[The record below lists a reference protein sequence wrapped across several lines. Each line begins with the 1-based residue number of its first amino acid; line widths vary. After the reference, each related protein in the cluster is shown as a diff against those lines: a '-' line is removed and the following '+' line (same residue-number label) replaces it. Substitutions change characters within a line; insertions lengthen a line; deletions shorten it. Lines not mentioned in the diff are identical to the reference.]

1 VAGQIVKLFT
11 IDLSLV
17 VYHCLNIVT
26 WKEEI
31 MKLKRYLLAFIL
43 VIMVVLSTPIKAE
56 EISAKDLLAD
66 VVSQLEQVK
75 DFKGT
80 IVSKL
85 YVGEEVID
93 YRTQVMKSETRSM
106 SHNLSDHSQLA
117 AEENRLLNSIPWIYL
132 PPDYNTL
139 KNSLPLKGQ
148 LDYQEP
154 LSDLSDLYNIELLGE
169 SIDGER
175 EVYIIQLE
183 NMLTLQRVF
192 IDKEYKTISKIE
204 IFNGANI
211 RLATITYEDMTLFDS
226 SIWLPVKMLINDGGG
241 KLLMEVIYQN
251 WDVNTGLTEFD
262 FAKGFDTDYQTK
274 IKQLKEKSKEQRNN
288 DKLYWLLSDLYV
300 KDGNLTEAV
309 NSLQNAIRIKDSIE
323 YRKKLVEIYQMQG
336 RYREALGEI
345 RVALQSV
352 YNDAE
357 LNYLLGEVQ
366 LQLGRINNARYS
378 LEKAVDLDPKNT
390 LYLEK
395 LFWVYSNLSDEY
407 GKYMLERAEG
417 VAEKLV
423 KLEPKNK
430 IYRTYLADIYLEKD
444 EEFKAYQSYSK
455 AVELAPEDTWVY
467 IKLAQFYDK
476 VGKSNKAEEL
486 YEYIVY
492 LDDSLENQRRLADF
506 YFKIGKYELALDEY
520 QALQSRSAGNLNL
533 KFKIAESY
541 LAIGDN
547 EKGLS
552 IFNKILKENNFG
564 EFYLQIGEIVKK
576 YNLDAAIDI
585 YHSALQQEGLL
596 TEEEVGEIHRR
607 LGYIYFEEEGQK
619 ELNKLDQLLEIDSQA
634 KIYQLLGKYKFSAGD
649 LDQAISYFKLA
660 LNRQDNLENHYNLA
674 IAYLIVNHI
683 DLAKAEAEQIITA
696 GEEALG
702 RELLELIDRIGD
714 LEQDYKDIYVPGRIN
729 RIKGDRL
736 RQQGRLTEALVKY
749 RESIYENYDYKLSYF
764 YVGLISGIREDN
776 LQLEMAK
783 SVLEGEEL
791 RLLQDLLVHI
801 EEINQ
806 F

>member
-1 VAGQIVKLFT
+1 
-11 IDLSLV
+11 
-17 VYHCLNIVT
+17 
-26 WKEEI
+26 
-31 MKLKRYLLAFIL
+31 MKRYLLAFVL
-43 VIMVVLSTPIKAE
+43 VIAVLSSSPIEAE
-56 EISAKDLLAD
+56 EISAKSLLAD
-66 VVSQLEQVK
+66 VISQLEQVE

-85 YVGEEVID
+85 YLGEEVID
-93 YRTQVMKSETRSM
+93 YRTQVMKSKTRFM
-106 SHNLSDHSQLA
+106 SNNLSDNSQLES
-117 AEENRLLNSIPWIYL
+117 EENKLLNSIPWIYL
-132 PPDYNTL
+132 PPNYNIL
-139 KNSLPLKGQ
+139 KNSLPLEGQ

-154 LSDLSDLYNIELLGE
+154 LDKLSNLYNVELLGE

-183 NMLTLQRVF
+183 NMLAMQRIFV
-192 IDKEYKTISKIE
+192 DKEYKTISKIE

-211 RLATITYEDMTLFDS
+211 RLATINYRDISLFDS
-226 SIWLPVKMLINDGGG
+226 NIWLPAKIVVSDGRGR
-241 KLLMEVIYQN
+241 LLMEVIYQN
-251 WDVNTGLTEFD
+251 WGINVGLTEFD

-274 IKQLKEKSKEQRNN
+274 IKQLKEKIKEQRDN
-288 DKLYWLLSDLYV
+288 DKLHWLLSDLYV
-300 KDGNLTEAV
+300 KDGNLEEAV
-309 NSLQNAIRIKDSIE
+309 NSLQNAIRTKDSIE

-336 RYREALGEI
+336 KYREALGEV
-345 RVALQSV
+345 RVALQSA

-366 LQLGRINNARYS
+366 LQLGRIDNARHS

-395 LFWVYSNLSDEY
+395 LFWVYSNLAEES

-430 IYRTYLADIYLEKD
+430 SYRIYLADIYLEKG
-444 EEFKAYQSYSK
+444 EEFKAYQVYSK

-476 VGKSNKAEEL
+476 IDKDNKAEEL

-506 YFKIGKYELALDEY
+506 YFEEGKYELALKEY
-520 QALQSRSAGNLNL
+520 KVLQSRSAGNLNL
-533 KFKIAESY
+533 KFKVAESY
-541 LAIGDN
+541 LATGDR
-547 EKGLS
+547 ERGLD
-552 IFNKILKENNFG
+552 IFNKILEENSFG
-564 EFYLQIGEIVKK
+564 EFYLQIGDIVKQ
-576 YNLDAAIDI
+576 YDLDSAIDI
-585 YHSALQQEGLL
+585 YHSALKKEGLL
-596 TEEEVGEIHRR
+596 TDEEIEEIYRR
-607 LGYIYFEEEGQK
+607 LGYIYFEEEDQK
-619 ELNKLDQLLEIDSQA
+619 KLNKLDQLLEIDSQM

-649 LDQAISYFKLA
+649 LEKAISYFKLA
-660 LNRQDNLENHYNLA
+660 LDRQDNVENHYNLA
-674 IAYLIVNHI
+674 LAYLMVDHL
-683 DLAKAEAEQIITA
+683 DLARQEAEKIAEI
-696 GEEALG
+696 EEGTIGA
-702 RELLELIDRIGD
+702 EILELIDRVSS
-714 LEQDYKDIYVPGRIN
+714 LQKEYKDIYVPGRIN

-736 RQQGRLTEALVKY
+736 RQQGKLIEALFRY
-749 RESIYENYDYKLSYF
+749 RESIFENYDYKLPYF
-764 YVGLISGIREDN
+764 YVGLISAIREDN

-791 RLLQDLLVHI
+791 KLLKDLLIHI
-801 EEINQ
+801 EDMNR

>member
-1 VAGQIVKLFT
+1 MLLF
-11 IDLSLV
+11 S
-17 VYHCLNIVT
+17 N
-26 WKEEI
+26 
-31 MKLKRYLLAFIL
+31 
-43 VIMVVLSTPIKAE
+43 PIEAE
-56 EISAKDLLAD
+56 EVSAKSLLAD

-85 YVGEEVID
+85 YLGEEVID

-106 SHNLSDHSQLA
+106 SHNLSDNSLA
-117 AEENRLLNSIPWIYL
+117 SEENKLLNSIPWIYL
-132 PPDYNTL
+132 PPNYNIL
-139 KNSLPLKGQ
+139 KNSLPLEGQ

-154 LSDLSDLYNIELLGE
+154 LDKLNNLYNIELLGE

-183 NMLTLQRVF
+183 NMLTIQRVF
-192 IDKEYKTISKIE
+192 VDKEYKTISKIE

-211 RLATITYEDMTLFDS
+211 RLATINYQNITLFDS
-226 SIWLPVKMLINDGGG
+226 KIWLPVRIVVNDGRG
-241 KLLMEVIYQN
+241 KLLMEVIYQD
-251 WDVNTGLTEFD
+251 WDVNIGLTEFD

-274 IKQLKEKSKEQRNN
+274 IKQLKEKLKEQREN
-288 DKLYWLLSDLYV
+288 DKLYLLLSDLYV
-300 KDGNLTEAV
+300 KDGNLEEAV

-323 YRKKLVEIYQMQG
+323 YRKKLVKIYQMQG

-345 RVALQSV
+345 RVALQSA
-352 YNDAE
+352 YSDAE

-366 LQLGRINNARYS
+366 LQLGKINNARYS
-378 LEKAVDLDPKNT
+378 LEKAVDLEPKNT

-395 LFWVYSNLSDEY
+395 LFWVYSNLADEF

-417 VAEKLV
+417 IADKLV

-430 IYRTYLADIYLEKD
+430 SYRTYLADIYLEKG
-444 EEFKAYQSYSK
+444 EEFKAYQAYSK

-467 IKLAQFYDK
+467 VKLAQFYDTVDK
-476 VGKSNKAEEL
+476 DDKAEEL
-486 YEYIVY
+486 YKYIFY
-492 LDDSLENQRRLADF
+492 LDDSLENLRRLADF
-506 YFKIGKYELALDEY
+506 YFEEGKYELALKEY
-520 QALQSRSAGNLNL
+520 ESLQNRSAGNLNL
-533 KFKIAESY
+533 KFKVAESY

-552 IFNKILKENNFG
+552 IFNKILEENNLG
-564 EFYLQIGEIVKK
+564 EFYLQIGDVVKK

-585 YHSALQQEGLL
+585 YHSALKEEGLL
-596 TEEEVGEIHRR
+596 TKEEIEEIYRR

-619 ELNKLDQLLEIDSQA
+619 ELNKLDQLLKIDSQS

-649 LDQAISYFKLA
+649 LEKAISYFKLA
-660 LNRQDNLENHYNLA
+660 LDRQDNIDNHYNLA
-674 IAYLIVNHI
+674 LAYLMVDHF
-683 DLAKAEAEQIITA
+683 DLARSEAEKIVKVK
-696 GEEALG
+696 EARG
-702 RELLELIDRIGD
+702 TELLELIRRVSK
-714 LEQDYKDIYVPGRIN
+714 LQQDYKEIYIPGRIN

-736 RQQGRLTEALVKY
+736 RQQGKLIEALFQY
-749 RESIYENYDYKLSYF
+749 RESIYENYDYKLPYF
-764 YVGLISGIREDN
+764 YVGLISGLRGDN

-791 RLLQDLLVHI
+791 ELLKELLIHI
-801 EEINQ
+801 EDINR

>member
-1 VAGQIVKLFT
+1 
-11 IDLSLV
+11 
-17 VYHCLNIVT
+17 
-26 WKEEI
+26 

-43 VIMVVLSTPIKAE
+43 IIMLLFSNPIEAE
-56 EISAKDLLAD
+56 EVSAKSLLAD

-85 YVGEEVID
+85 YLGEEVID

-106 SHNLSDHSQLA
+106 SHNLSDNSLA
-117 AEENRLLNSIPWIYL
+117 SEENKLLNSIPWIYL
-132 PPDYNTL
+132 PPNYNIL
-139 KNSLPLKGQ
+139 KNSLPLEGQ

-154 LSDLSDLYNIELLGE
+154 LDKLNNLYNIELLGE

-183 NMLTLQRVF
+183 NMLTIQRVF
-192 IDKEYKTISKIE
+192 VDKEYKTISKIE

-211 RLATITYEDMTLFDS
+211 RLATINYQNITLFDS
-226 SIWLPVKMLINDGGG
+226 KIWLPVRIVVNDGRG
-241 KLLMEVIYQN
+241 KLLMEVIYQD
-251 WDVNTGLTEFD
+251 WDVNIGLTEFD

-274 IKQLKEKSKEQRNN
+274 IKQLKEKLKEQREN
-288 DKLYWLLSDLYV
+288 DKLYLLLSDLYV
-300 KDGNLTEAV
+300 KDGNLEEAV

-323 YRKKLVEIYQMQG
+323 YRKKLVKIYQMQG

-345 RVALQSV
+345 RVALQSA
-352 YNDAE
+352 YSDAE

-366 LQLGRINNARYS
+366 LQLGKINNARYS
-378 LEKAVDLDPKNT
+378 LEKAVDLEPKNT

-395 LFWVYSNLSDEY
+395 LFWVYSNLADEF

-417 VAEKLV
+417 IADKLV

-430 IYRTYLADIYLEKD
+430 SYRTYLADIYLEKG
-444 EEFKAYQSYSK
+444 EEFKAYQAYSK

-467 IKLAQFYDK
+467 VKLAQFYDTVDK
-476 VGKSNKAEEL
+476 DDKAEEL
-486 YEYIVY
+486 YKYIFY
-492 LDDSLENQRRLADF
+492 LDDSLENLRRLADF
-506 YFKIGKYELALDEY
+506 YFEEGKYELALKEY
-520 QALQSRSAGNLNL
+520 ESLQNRSAGNLNL
-533 KFKIAESY
+533 KFKVAESY

-552 IFNKILKENNFG
+552 IFNKILEENNLG
-564 EFYLQIGEIVKK
+564 EFYLQIGDVVKK

-585 YHSALQQEGLL
+585 YHSALKEEGLL
-596 TEEEVGEIHRR
+596 TKEEIEEIYRR

-619 ELNKLDQLLEIDSQA
+619 ELNKLDQLLKIDSQS

-649 LDQAISYFKLA
+649 LEKAISYFKLA
-660 LNRQDNLENHYNLA
+660 LDRQDNIDNHYNLA
-674 IAYLIVNHI
+674 LAYLMVDHF
-683 DLAKAEAEQIITA
+683 DLARSEAEKIVKVK
-696 GEEALG
+696 EARG
-702 RELLELIDRIGD
+702 TELLELIRRVSK
-714 LEQDYKDIYVPGRIN
+714 LQQDYKEIYIPGRIN

-736 RQQGRLTEALVKY
+736 RQQGKLIEALFQY
-749 RESIYENYDYKLSYF
+749 RESIYENYDYKLPYF
-764 YVGLISGIREDN
+764 YVGLISGLRGDN

-791 RLLQDLLVHI
+791 ELLKELLIHI
-801 EEINQ
+801 EDINR